1 MGIEEKVLDMMA
13 EEMLK
18 DTMKMIEED
27 PTTLE
32 IILPSESETTDPLGT
47 EEEEALLPSEHEWTI
62 PGTTLVLSSIKTPG
76 NYQQLNF
83 QLFLLTLPWAGK
95 APGRWSFQKLTQL
108 ILPE

>member
-1 MGIEEKVLDMMA
+1 MA

-32 IILPSESETTDPLGT
+32 IILPSETTDPLGT
-47 EEEEALLPSEHEWTI
+47 EEEEALLPSEHEGTI
-62 PGTTLVLSSIKTPG
+62 QGTTPVLSSIKTPG